1 MHFFFIQGTVPWTL
15 GFHKHATRISRLIGN
30 CKYLSD
36 LVIIE
41 EDFFVFSRDD
51 YSIMVI
57 FNQTMK
63 HLEK

>member
-1 MHFFFIQGTVPWTL
+1 MHFFFIQCTVPWTL
-15 GFHKHATRISRLIGN
+15 GFNKHATRIGRMIGN
-30 CKYLSD
+30 SKYLSY

-51 YSIMVI
+51 YSIMVV

-63 HLEK
+63 HLK